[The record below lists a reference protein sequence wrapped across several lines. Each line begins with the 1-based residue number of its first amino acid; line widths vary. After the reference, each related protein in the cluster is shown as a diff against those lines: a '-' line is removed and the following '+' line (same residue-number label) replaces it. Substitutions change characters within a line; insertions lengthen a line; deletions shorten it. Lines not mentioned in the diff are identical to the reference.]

1 MTPTMHLRF
10 VEKDMMVPDKRYMN
24 VSYVKTVSI
33 LQQKWEETDPKTG
46 EIKEVWK
53 DVPKEKL

>member
-10 VEKDMMVPDKRYMN
+10 VEKDMMVPHPTLKN
-24 VSYVKTVSI
+24 VGYVKTLSV
-33 LQQKWEETDPKTG
+33 LQQKWEETDSKTG
-46 EIKEVWK
+46 EIKVLWR

>member
-10 VEKDMMVPDKRYMN
+10 VDKDMMIPHPQVPN
-24 VSYVKTVSI
+24 ISYVKTVSV

>member
-1 MTPTMHLRF
+1 MNQTMHLRF
-10 VEKDMMVPDKRYMN
+10 VEKDIMVPHERYLN
-24 VSYVKTVSI
+24 VSYTKTVSI

>member
-1 MTPTMHLRF
+1 MIPTMHLRF
-10 VEKDMMVPDKRYMN
+10 VEKDIMVPHERYLN
-24 VSYVKTVSI
+24 VSYTKTVSI

>member
-46 EIKEVWK
+46 EIKKVWK

>member
-10 VEKDMMVPDKRYMN
+10 VEKDMMVPHPTQKN
-24 VSYVKTVSI
+24 VKFVKTINV
-33 LQQKWEETDPKTG
+33 LQQKWEEVDDKTG

>member
-10 VEKDMMVPDKRYMN
+10 VEKDMMVPHPTQKN
-24 VSYVKTVSI
+24 VNFVKTLNV
-33 LQQKWEETDPKTG
+33 LQQKWEEVDAKTG

>member
-1 MTPTMHLRF
+1 MKPTMHLRF
-10 VEKDMMVPDKRYMN
+10 VDKDMMIPHPQILN
-24 VSYVKTVSI
+24 FSYVKNISV

>member
-10 VEKDMMVPDKRYMN
+10 VEKDMMIPHPQNHN
-24 VSYVKTVSI
+24 VSYVKNLSV

>member
-1 MTPTMHLRF
+1 MIPTMHLRF
-10 VEKDMMVPDKRYMN
+10 VEKDMMIPHHQVPN
-24 VSYVKTVSI
+24 ISYVKSLSV

>member
-1 MTPTMHLRF
+1 MHLRF
-10 VEKDMMVPDKRYMN
+10 VDKDMMIPHPQILN
-24 VSYVKTVSI
+24 FSYVKNISV